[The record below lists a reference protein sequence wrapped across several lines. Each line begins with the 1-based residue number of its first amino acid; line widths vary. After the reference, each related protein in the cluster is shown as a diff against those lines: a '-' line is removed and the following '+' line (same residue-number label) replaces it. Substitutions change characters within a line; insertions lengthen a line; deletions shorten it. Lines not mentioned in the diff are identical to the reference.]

1 MDGTLLT
8 TTTTR
13 PAAADSNGGTDTAP
27 TTRAARHAA
36 TPAGPRILGR
46 LRRVTD
52 VDEVWPTMAEDLPAW
67 LSLNVDLLEDVV
79 GGTLTVVGSDVLVGR
94 VRVGLR
100 ATDAEGRAVLVV
112 ADFEGSDLERLG
124 SALSCAAA
132 LDASAVVWLGRH
144 LHPDVRRALDWL
156 NERTDHTVRFFGVEV
171 GLVRLGDDDAFAPVL
186 DVAVRPDDA
195 AMTAGPVGR
204 SRAAVPESAENRVRQ
219 DLYAEIL
226 AAVALSRPAIEAP
239 GRNHNSSWISFAEG
253 PFGSWGLTQAS
264 DGRLR
269 VEARLDCGD
278 PGRNTSL
285 LELMDATSS
294 QWAVASGVDLE
305 FERLPGRGACRIAAH
320 HPAVDLLTASE
331 AERMGVIVWAVRT
344 VVAMHDAMD
353 VTLRGRAALLAD
365 VRSFR

>member
-1 MDGTLLT
+1 MDGTVLT
-8 TTTTR
+8 TT
-13 PAAADSNGGTDTAP
+13 GTAP
-27 TTRAARHAA
+27 TGSTGGPDTNSERGGGATRAASS
-36 TPAGPRILGR
+36 TPPVTLGR

-52 VDEVWPTMAEDLPAW
+52 IESVWPTMAEDLPAW
-67 LSLNVDLLEDVV
+67 LSLNADVLEDVV
-79 GGTLTVVGSDVLVGR
+79 GGSLTVVGSDVLVGR
-94 VRVGLR
+94 VRIDVR
-100 ATDAEGRAVLVV
+100 AVDGVGRAVLVV
-112 ADFEGSDLERLG
+112 TDFGGSDLDRLG
-124 SALSCAAA
+124 AALSCAAA
-132 LDASAVVWLGRH
+132 VDAATVVWLGRH

-171 GLVRLGDDDAFAPVL
+171 GLVRLGDGDAFAPVL

-204 SRAAVPESAENRVRQ
+204 SRAAVPESAENRARQ

-226 AAVALSRPAIEAP
+226 AAVTLSRPAIEAP

-269 VEARLDCGD
+269 VEARLDSGD

-285 LELMDATSS
+285 LELMDATSAH
-294 QWAVASGVDLE
+294 WAVASGVELE
-305 FERLPGRGACRIAAH
+305 FERLPGRGVCRIAAH
-320 HPAVDLLTASE
+320 HPPVDLLTASE